1 MCRKPSFVAAPF
13 ILDEVTMH
21 QHVTPQEL
29 VESFTIMPSERE
41 LLGTKSGASRLGCAV
56 LLKYFQCEGRFPASW
71 HDVPREVIR
80 HLAQS
85 VGVAPEAYRHYDLD
99 ERLARYH
106 KEQIR
111 QWTGFRQGHTT
122 DAEAI
127 KAWVCAHSRVDE
139 TTIPVLI
146 DRLTERYK
154 QLQIELPT
162 PGRLE
167 RLAHSAAQTVEE
179 QFFARLA
186 DALAPDTRHM
196 IDAMLTDMSTPGSL
210 SALKI
215 DTGRRSLNSLEGD
228 VEKLHQLQRLTLPQD
243 LLVPLSTRYL
253 RRMKLRVAAES
264 LSATRRH
271 PDPIRYGLVTLFC
284 YARTQEITDR
294 LVELLLHIVH
304 KMGVNAE
311 KRVDEELLADFKRVT
326 GKTGILFQMAEAS
339 LDHPKGQVD
348 EVIYPVVGEQTLRDL
363 VKEYRATGRSY
374 REKVHTVM
382 RGSYSH
388 HYRRMVPQLLSV
400 LAFHS
405 NNEQHQPVMQAL
417 DLVQKYTTSKRQ
429 FYGEGEVVPLDGVVP
444 KEWQDTVLEPD
455 AKGQPRVNR
464 INYEMHTLHALRER
478 VRCKEIWVPG
488 AQRYRNPEDDLPADF
503 ADQRTLYYQALNK
516 PLDPD
521 TFITGLQRQMQ
532 QALQRL
538 DTGMPHNPGVK
549 ILQRPQGWIRVA
561 KMARQPDPPHLAG
574 LKAEITRRWPL
585 TGLLDVL
592 KETDLRVGFTQ
603 HFTGTGI
610 RSALDDETLQRRL
623 LLCLFGLGSNA
634 GLKRVCATPPGEQY
648 HDLLYVR
655 RRYLQPD
662 AVRNAIAEVVNAI
675 FRIRAAHIWGE
686 GTTAC
691 ASDAKR
697 FGAWDQNLLT
707 EWHMRYGGRGVMIY
721 WHVEK
726 HATCIYSQLKTCS
739 SSEVAFMLEG
749 LLRHGTEMEVEKNY
763 VDSGGQSEVGFAFC
777 HLLGFHLLPRLK
789 GIHRQKLY
797 RPLAGHP
804 DTYPHL
810 QTILERPIRWDL
822 IRQQYDQMIKYATAL
837 RLGTADADTILKR
850 FTRSPFQHPTYRA
863 ITELGKAIK
872 TVFLCQYLHED
883 ALRREINDGLQVV
896 ENWNSANDFIFFGK
910 GGEIATNR
918 FEDQELAMLSLHLLQ
933 ISLVYINTLMI
944 QQVLADQAWL
954 DHMTPDDWR
963 ALTPLI
969 YAHINPYGTFELDM
983 QKRLHLEAA

>member
-1 MCRKPSFVAAPF
+1 MRICRA
-13 ILDEVTMH
+13 DE
-21 QHVTPQEL
+21 
-29 VESFTIMPSERE
+29 
-41 LLGTKSGASRLGCAV
+41 A
-56 LLKYFQCEGRFPASW
+56 
-71 HDVPREVIR
+71 
-80 HLAQS
+80 
-85 VGVAPEAYRHYDLD
+85 
-99 ERLARYH
+99 
-106 KEQIR
+106 
-111 QWTGFRQGHTT
+111 
-122 DAEAI
+122 
-127 KAWVCAHSRVDE
+127 
-139 TTIPVLI
+139 TIPVLI
-146 DRLTERYK
+146 DRLTARYK

-167 RLAHSAAQTVEE
+167 RLAHSACQTVEE
-179 QFFARLA
+179 QFFAQLA
-186 DALAPDTRHM
+186 AALAPDTRQM
-196 IDAMLTDMSTPGSL
+196 IDTMLADLPTAGSL
-210 SALKI
+210 STLKT
-215 DTGRRSLNSLEGD
+215 DAGRRSLNSLQAD
-228 VEKLHQLQRLTLPQD
+228 VEKLHHLQRLTLPQD
-243 LLVPLSTRYL
+243 LLLPLSTRYL
-253 RRMKLRVAAES
+253 RRMKLRVTAES

-294 LVELLLHIVH
+294 LVELLLHIVR

-405 NNEQHQPVMQAL
+405 NNKQHQPVMQAL
-417 DLVQKYTTSKRQ
+417 DLLQKYTTSKRR
-429 FYGEGEVVPLDGVVP
+429 FYGDEEEVPLDGVVP
-444 KEWQDTVLEPD
+444 KEWHETVLEPD

-503 ADQRTLYYQALNK
+503 ADQRTPYYQALDK
-516 PLDPD
+516 PLDPE
-521 TFITGLQRQMQ
+521 TFITALQRQMQ
-532 QALQRL
+532 QALQTAGCGHASQPWRQ
-538 DTGMPHNPGVK
+538 DFAAAPGVDSGR
-549 ILQRPQGWIRVA
+549 QDGAPTRPATLSGAQGG
-561 KMARQPDPPHLAG
+561 DYPPLALDG
-574 LKAEITRRWPL
+574 SLRRAE
-585 TGLLDVL
+585 GNGFA
-592 KETDLRVGFTQ
+592 VGFTQ

-655 RRYLQPD
+655 RRYLHPD
-662 AVRNAIAEVVNAI
+662 ALRNAIAEVVNAI

-691 ASDAKR
+691 ASDAKQ

-797 RPLAGHP
+797 RPIAGHP
-804 DTYPHL
+804 DAYPHL

-850 FTRSPFQHPTYRA
+850 FTRSKFQHPTYRA
-863 ITELGKAIK
+863 IVELGKAIK

-944 QQVLADQAWL
+944 QQVLADRAWL
-954 DHMTPDDWR
+954 DRMAPDDWR

>member
-1 MCRKPSFVAAPF
+1 MR
-13 ILDEVTMH
+13 
-21 QHVTPQEL
+21 QYVTPQEL
-29 VESFTIMPSERE
+29 LESFTIAPSERA
-41 LLGTKSGASRLGCAV
+41 LLGNKSGANRLCCAI
-56 LLKYFQCEGRFPASW
+56 LLKYFQWEGRFPTSW

-85 VGVAPEAYRHYDLD
+85 FGVSPDVSHHYDLD
-99 ERLARYH
+99 GRLARYH
-106 KEQIR
+106 KDQIR
-111 QWTGFRQGHTT
+111 QWTGFRQGNTT
-122 DAEAI
+122 DAEGI

-139 TTIPVLI
+139 TTIPVLT
-146 DRLTERYK
+146 DRLTARYK

-167 RLAHSAAQTVEE
+167 RLAHSAGQTVEE
-179 QFFARLA
+179 QFFAKLA
-186 DALAPDTRHM
+186 DALAPDTRQM
-196 IDAMLTDMSTPGSL
+196 IDTMLMDIPTSL
-210 SALKI
+210 SLSTLKI
-215 DTGRRSLNSLEGD
+215 DTGRRSLNSLQAD
-228 VEKLHQLQRLTLPQD
+228 VEKLRHLQRLTFPQD

-253 RRMKLRVAAES
+253 RRMKLRVTAES

-284 YARTQEITDR
+284 SVRTQEITDR
-294 LVELLLHIVH
+294 LVELLLHIVR

-326 GKTGILFQMAEAS
+326 GKTGLLFQMAEAS

-374 REKVHTVM
+374 REKVHLVM

-405 NNEQHQPVMQAL
+405 NNDQHQPVMHAL
-417 DLVQKYTTSKRQ
+417 DLLQTYTGSKRR
-429 FYGEGEVVPLDGVVP
+429 FYGDEDEVPLDGVVP
-444 KEWQDTVLEPD
+444 KEWQETVFEPD

-464 INYEMHTLHALRER
+464 INYEMQTLHALRER
-478 VRCKEIWVPG
+478 VRCKEIWVAG

-503 ADQRTLYYQALNK
+503 ADQRTPYYQALAK

-521 TFITGLQRQMQ
+521 TFITGLQHQMQ
-532 QALQRL
+532 QALQTL
-538 DTGMPHNPGVK
+538 DVGMPRNPGVK
-549 ILQRPQGWIRVA
+549 ILQRPQGWIQVA
-561 KMARQPDPPHLAG
+561 KMERQPEPPHLAA

-603 HFTGTGI
+603 HFTGTGS
-610 RSALDDETLQRRL
+610 RAALDDATLQRRL

-648 HDLLYVR
+648 HDLLYAR
-655 RRYLQPD
+655 RRYLHPD
-662 AVRNAIAEVVNAI
+662 ALRNAIAEVVNAI

-691 ASDAKR
+691 ASDAKQ
-697 FGAWDQNLLT
+697 FGAWDQNLFT

-749 LLRHGTEMEVEKNY
+749 LLRHGTEMAVEKNY

-797 RPLAGHP
+797 RPLTGHP
-804 DTYPHL
+804 EAYPHL
-810 QTILERPIRWDL
+810 QTILERPIRWPL
-822 IRQQYDQMIKYATAL
+822 IRQQYDQMVKYATAL
-837 RLGTADADTILKR
+837 RLGTADAETILKR
-850 FTRSPFQHPTYRA
+850 FTRSKFQHPTYQA
-863 ITELGKAIK
+863 IVELGKAIK
-872 TVFLCQYLHED
+872 TVFLCQYLHEE

-944 QQVLADQAWL
+944 QQVLADRVWL
-954 DHMTPDDWR
+954 DRMALDDWR

-983 QKRLHLEAA
+983 QKRLHLAAA

>member
-1 MCRKPSFVAAPF
+1 MR
-13 ILDEVTMH
+13 

-29 VESFTIMPSERE
+29 MESFTITTSERE
-41 LLGTKSGASRLGCAV
+41 LLGTKSGASRFGCAV
-56 LLKYFQCEGRFPASW
+56 LLKYFQSEGRFPASW
-71 HDVPREVIR
+71 SEVPRDVVR

-85 VGVAPEAYRHYDLD
+85 FGLSPDTYRQYDLGD
-99 ERLARYH
+99 RLARYH
-106 KEQIR
+106 KDQIR
-111 QWTGFRQGHTT
+111 EWSGFRQGTTT
-122 DAEAI
+122 DAEAVT
-127 KAWVCAHSRVDE
+127 AWVCEQSRVDE
-139 TTIPVLI
+139 TTIPVLT
-146 DRLTERYK
+146 DQLTERYK
-154 QLQIELPT
+154 HLQIELPT
-162 PGRLE
+162 SGRLE

-179 QFFARLA
+179 QFFAKLA
-186 DALAPDTRHM
+186 DALTPDTRQM
-196 IDAMLTDMSTPGSL
+196 IDAMLTDLSTPLSL
-210 SALKI
+210 STLKT
-215 DTGRRSLNSLEGD
+215 DSGRRSINSLEAD
-228 VEKLHQLQRLTLPQD
+228 VDKLSQLQRLTLPQD
-243 LLVPLSTRYL
+243 LLVPLSARYL
-253 RRMKLRVAAES
+253 RRMKLRVIAES

-271 PDPIRYGLVTLFC
+271 PDPIRYGLVALFC
-284 YARTQEITDR
+284 YVRTQEITDR
-294 LVELLLHIVH
+294 LVELLLHIVR

-311 KRVDEELLADFKRVT
+311 KRVDKEVLADFKRVN
-326 GKTGILFQMAEAS
+326 GKTGLLFHMAEAS
-339 LDHPKGQVD
+339 LDYPKGQVD
-348 EVIYPVVGEQTLRDL
+348 EVIYPVVGEQTLRNL
-363 VKEYRATGRSY
+363 VKEYHATGRSY
-374 REKVHTVM
+374 REKIHTVM

-388 HYRRMVPQLLSV
+388 HYRRMVPLLLSV
-400 LAFHS
+400 LKFNS
-405 NNEQHQPVMQAL
+405 NNDQHQPVMQAL
-417 DLVQKYTTSKRQ
+417 DLLQTYTGSKRR
-429 FYGEGEVVPLDGVVP
+429 FYESEDTVPLDGVVP

-464 INYEMHTLHALRER
+464 INYEMQTLHALRER

-488 AQRYRNPEDDLPADF
+488 AQRYRNPEEDLPANF
-503 ADQRTLYYQALNK
+503 ADQRIPYYQALDK

-521 TFITGLQRQMQ
+521 TFIAGLQQQMQ
-532 QALQRL
+532 QALQTL
-538 DTGMPHNPGVK
+538 DAGMPSNPSVK
-549 ILQRPQGWIRVA
+549 LLQRPQGWIQVA
-561 KMARQPDPPHLAG
+561 KMDRQPDPANLAG

-655 RRYLQPD
+655 RRYLHPD
-662 AVRNAIAEVVNAI
+662 ALRNAIAEVVNAT
-675 FRIRAAHIWGE
+675 FRVRASHIWGE

-691 ASDAKR
+691 ASDAKQ

-707 EWHMRYGGRGVMIY
+707 EWHRRYGGRGVMIY

-763 VDSGGQSEVGFAFC
+763 VDTGGQSEVGFAFC

-797 RPLAGHP
+797 RPIAGQP
-804 DTYPHL
+804 DAYPHL
-810 QTILERPIRWDL
+810 QTILKRPIRWRL

-837 RLGTADADTILKR
+837 RLGTADAETILKR

-863 ITELGKAIK
+863 IVELGKAVK
-872 TVFLCQYLHED
+872 TVFLCQYLHEES
-883 ALRREINDGLQVV
+883 LRREINDGLQVV

-918 FEDQELAMLSLHLLQ
+918 FEDQEMEMLSLHLLQ

-944 QQVLADQAWL
+944 QQVLSERVWL
-954 DHMTPDDWR
+954 DRMDSEDWR

-969 YAHINPYGTFELDM
+969 YAHINPYGTFDLDM
-983 QKRLHLEAA
+983 KKRLYLEAA